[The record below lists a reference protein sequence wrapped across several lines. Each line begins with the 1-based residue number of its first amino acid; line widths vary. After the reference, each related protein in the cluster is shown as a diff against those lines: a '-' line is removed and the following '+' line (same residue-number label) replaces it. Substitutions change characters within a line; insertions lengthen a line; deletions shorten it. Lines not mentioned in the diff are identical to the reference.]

1 MLNLRVFLASALT
14 LFLAACGGGTPPPP
28 SSITLTVVDIQNV
41 GYTAAYQVGNGA
53 WSAFPLNSSGTY
65 TFSLS
70 GNSTYGVA
78 VRCNSP
84 IPGNPPE
91 VHVIQATNAEL
102 ANPKVTCSEA
112 NPSTVSYTLNVNVS
126 AVPGVAIGDLVTVSG
141 KGFSAGGTVS
151 SVSNPVAVNLMAPS
165 GTQDLLVTV
174 SASGNPT
181 NYKAAKVLRGVAISS
196 GGSSNATLTQAD
208 CLTLANITVSVPGGF
223 TPTSSTALVVYLSAD
238 NKGLGGVGYASGT
251 AATNFSYR
259 PVSGFST
266 GDRYVAWAIVANST
280 NALERYKGASGGD
293 IALALPNPWPSGSLT
308 VTAAAHPTVS
318 GLNYSSPN
326 LRAYQAQLENSTLV
340 YRATLSKGWLGSN
353 SSYPFPNLSSQL
365 GYTPFSGSLQ
375 VSVSALLSPN
385 PVLSLDPNDLASFS
399 ASSDISLVHASGSY
413 SVGGGPITLP

>member
-1 MLNLRVFLASALT
+1 MKLKYKTPIVLGLALA
-14 LFLAACGGGTPPPP
+14 LAACGGGTPPPP

-41 GYTAAYQVGNGA
+41 GYAAAYQVGSGA
-53 WSAFPLNSSGTY
+53 WSAFTPSSSGTY

-112 NPSTVSYTLNVNVS
+112 NPSTVSYTLNVDVS
-126 AVPGVAIGDLVTVSG
+126 AVPGVAIGDLVRVSG
-141 KGFSAGGTVS
+141 KGFSADGTVS
-151 SVSNPVAVNLMAPS
+151 SVSNPVPVNLTAPS

-174 SASGNPT
+174 SGSGNPT
-181 NYKAAKVLRGVAISS
+181 SYKAAKVLRGVAISNGS
-196 GGSSNATLTQAD
+196 SSNATLTSLPSD
-208 CLTLANITVSVPGGF
+208 NITVSVPAGF
-223 TPTSSTALVVYLSAD
+223 TPTSGTAQVLYLSAD

-259 PVSGFST
+259 PVSGFSF
-266 GDRYVAWAIVANST
+266 GDRYVAYATAENST
-280 NALERYKGASGGD
+280 NTLERYKGASGGA

-308 VTAAAHPTVS
+308 VTAAAQPTVS

-326 LRAYQAQLENSTLV
+326 VRAYKAHLENSTLV
-340 YRATLSKGWLGSN
+340 YGVTLSKGWLGSN
-353 SSYPFPNLSSQL
+353 SSYPFPDLSSQL
-365 GYTPFSGSLQ
+365 GYTPFSGSLH
-375 VSVSALLSPN
+375 VSVSALLSPT
-385 PVLSLDPNDLASFS
+385 PVLSFDPKDPASFS

-413 SVGGGPITLP
+413 TVGGGSITLP